1 MKTNTVIIIPVS
13 ILFFL
18 SHFISA
24 QNVGIGTI
32 TPVEKLDVDGNVKAD
47 TLKPNALQLLLNAG
61 TGKILTSDVTGNA
74 SWESLILAPPAN
86 PSGNVGY
93 GVWGDCGTN
102 GNIAAYQP
110 MADTAANE
118 ADTYGGTVS
127 ISSNFAIVGSNTDD
141 ETFQNQG
148 SVTFYQFNGSTWQL
162 LEKLTDPDAGAND
175 VFGTSVSISGA
186 YAIVGAPFDSDIF
199 SQQGSAS
206 IYQFNG
212 SNWQL
217 MQKITDPD
225 GQTGYQFGFSVSISG
240 DYAIIGAP
248 MQMME
253 GHFLQ
258 GSASIYY
265 YDGSTWTLMDKVTNP
280 SGAAADNF
288 GYAVAISNG
297 YAIIGAINDDESH
310 ENQGSASIFQFNGS
324 NWVLMNK
331 VLDATSGFNDNFGYS
346 VSISGQY
353 AIVGSIYDDINYSNQ
368 GSASIYHYNGTNW
381 VMMQKIS
388 ELVGGDEDN
397 FGTCVALC
405 GPYAL
410 VGSARDDV
418 GTNNSQGSASLF
430 QRIGSCWQQMQ
441 LITDPAG
448 VSPDL
453 FGTSCALDCTTK
465 RFLIGA
471 RGFQNSRGK
480 VVFGKIN

>member
-1 MKTNTVIIIPVS
+1 MRFVAV
-13 ILFFL
+13 LML
-18 SHFISA
+18 LLISSFPKVNA

-32 TPVEKLDVDGNVKAD
+32 TPVEKLDVNGNVKAD
-47 TLKPNALQLLLNAG
+47 TLKPNAFKLLPNAG
-61 TGKILTSDVTGNA
+61 PGKILTSDVTGNA
-74 SWESLILAPPAN
+74 SWASMSTQTTENI
-86 PSGNVGY
+86 GY
-93 GVWGDCGTN
+93 GVWGDCATN
-102 GNIAAYQP
+102 GNITVYQP

-127 ISSNFAIVGSNTDD
+127 ISGNFAIVGSNTDD

-148 SVTFYQFNGSTWQL
+148 SVTFYQFNGSNWEL
-162 LEKLTDPDAGAND
+162 LEKLTDADAAAND
-175 VFGTSVSISGA
+175 VFGTSVSISGS
-186 YAIVGAPFDSDIF
+186 YAIVGAPFDSDVF

-217 MQKITDPD
+217 IQKITDPD
-225 GQTGYQFGFSVSISG
+225 GQTGDQFGSRVSISG

-253 GHFLQ
+253 GHLMQ

-265 YDGSTWTLMDKVTNP
+265 YDGNTWTLMDKVTNP

-310 ENQGSASIFQFNGS
+310 DNQGSASIFQFNGS

-405 GPYAL
+405 GP
-410 VGSARDDV
+410 
-418 GTNNSQGSASLF
+418 
-430 QRIGSCWQQMQ
+430 
-441 LITDPAG
+441 
-448 VSPDL
+448 
-453 FGTSCALDCTTK
+453 
-465 RFLIGA
+465 
-471 RGFQNSRGK
+471 
-480 VVFGKIN
+480 